1 MLTEAG
7 QISLEYADSI
17 FRSSEELTDLLQ
29 NRAKR
34 SRFLRVGAASNLSR
48 NFQITFL
55 RPLISRED
63 VV

>member
-17 FRSSEELTDLLQ
+17 FRRSEELTDLLQ

-34 SRFLRVGAASNLSR
+34 SFLRVGAASNLSR
-48 NFQITFL
+48 NFQIIFL
-55 RPLISRED
+55 RPIIYRED